1 MAANGLNMKGS
12 KFLYRLGVAG
22 ICFALGNAL
31 LAAQDI
37 RVELFSG
44 RPFKALELQAGG
56 AKATLCELR
65 HKRDCMVLQPGTKAE
80 CERAGAKVRCSS
92 PQGLREFQGLTV
104 VSSSPVQAT
113 PKFLSPRARDA
124 VLLLKLQISSS
135 RTGLLLIMPTDLESY
150 VAGVLAGEAATV
162 HSSAGRE
169 AMAILARTWAIRW
182 RGRHQAQGFDF
193 CSLTHC
199 QAFRP
204 PDPGAIR
211 EPLPGAG
218 SAELSPR
225 VSSFS
230 AVLDTRGQVLQ
241 FRGETIDPY
250 FSADCGG
257 MTEAAGNVWPD
268 RAQPYLVSLHDP
280 YCAGSEHAAW
290 RRELS
295 LQETEEILRAGM
307 RVPLA
312 GLPSR
317 VSIAK
322 TDSSGRAQ
330 ILLVEAGMGRQVDAN
345 EFRYAANRRLGWA
358 TLKSN
363 LYTLDQRGDLLIF
376 TGRGLGHGVGL
387 CQAGADEM
395 GRIGRSAQQILAF
408 YFPGTSV
415 APLGGAP
422 ADRVAS
428 SEHFELS
435 FPATQQEWAPQTLE
449 TLEHAREEVRSRM
462 AQIGAPTSAAVA
474 DFISS
479 RVRIRT
485 FSATSAFIQA
495 TGQPGWSA
503 AANDGESIA
512 LQPLGLLER
521 KRILEATLRHEL
533 THLVVHRARTSSVP
547 HWYEEG
553 LVLYLTH
560 EQIEPVGSQL
570 APGRSLEEAVLHPRS
585 ESEMKA
591 AYALALGQVR
601 KIAEQRGE
609 SALWRILQDPSA
621 RDLHRLTAP

>member
-1 MAANGLNMKGS
+1 MLNMKGPTL
-12 KFLYRLGVAG
+12 LYTLGVLG
-22 ICFALGNAL
+22 ICLALENAS
-31 LAAQDI
+31 LAAQDL

-44 RPFKALELQAGG
+44 RPFEALELQAGG
-56 AKATLCELR
+56 AKASLCDLR
-65 HKRDCMVLQPGTKAE
+65 RRTDCVALQLGTRAN
-80 CERAGAKVRCSS
+80 CERAGTKVRCSS
-92 PQGLREFQGLTV
+92 PQGSREFQGLSV
-104 VSSSPVQAT
+104 VSSSPVQAS
-113 PKFLSPRARDA
+113 PKLRNARGRDG
-124 VLLLKLQISSS
+124 VLLRKLQISPS

-150 VAGVLAGEAATV
+150 VAGVLAGEAATF

-204 PDPGAIR
+204 TDLGVVR
-211 EPLPGAG
+211 EPPPQVG
-218 SAELSPR
+218 SADLPSKVR
-225 VSSFS
+225 GFS
-230 AVLDTRGQVLQ
+230 AVLETRGQVLQ

-268 RAQPYLVSLHDP
+268 RAQPYLISFRDP
-280 YCAGSEHAAW
+280 YCAGSEHASW

-295 LQETEEILRAGM
+295 LKETEEILRTDM

-312 GLPSR
+312 GLPTR
-317 VSIAK
+317 VSIVK

-330 ILLVEAGMGRQVDAN
+330 ILLVEAGMEWQVDAN

-363 LYTLDQRGDLLIF
+363 LYTLEQRGGSLIF

-387 CQAGADEM
+387 CQAGADAM
-395 GRIGRSAQQILAF
+395 GRLGRSAPEILAF

-415 APLGGAP
+415 ALLGDAP

-428 SEHFELS
+428 SEHFEIS

-449 TLEHAREEVRSRM
+449 TLEHAWGELRSRI
-462 AQIGAPTSAAVA
+462 AQIGGPSSSA
-474 DFISS
+474 DPDLIGS
-479 RVRIRT
+479 RVRVRT
-485 FSATSAFIQA
+485 FPTTSAFVRA

-521 KRILEATLRHEL
+521 KGILESTLRHEL
-533 THLVVHRARTSSVP
+533 THLIVHRARASSVP

-560 EQIEPVGSQL
+560 QQVESVHSRLPS
-570 APGRSLEEAVLHPRS
+570 GRNLEDAISNPRS
-585 ESEMKA
+585 EAEMRA
-591 AYALALGQVR
+591 AYALALERVR
-601 KIAEQRGE
+601 KIAAQRGE
-609 SALWRILQDPSA
+609 AALWRMLQDPSGVSF
-621 RDLHRLTAP
+621 

>member
-1 MAANGLNMKGS
+1 
-12 KFLYRLGVAG
+12 
-22 ICFALGNAL
+22 
-31 LAAQDI
+31 
-37 RVELFSG
+37 
-44 RPFKALELQAGG
+44 
-56 AKATLCELR
+56 
-65 HKRDCMVLQPGTKAE
+65 
-80 CERAGAKVRCSS
+80 
-92 PQGLREFQGLTV
+92 
-104 VSSSPVQAT
+104 
-113 PKFLSPRARDA
+113 
-124 VLLLKLQISSS
+124 
-135 RTGLLLIMPTDLESY
+135 MPTDLESY
-150 VAGVLAGEAATV
+150 VAGVLAGEAATF

-204 PDPGAIR
+204 PDAGAIR
-211 EPLPGAG
+211 EPLPQAG
-218 SAELSPR
+218 SADLLSK
-225 VSSFS
+225 VSGFA
-230 AVLDTRGQVLQ
+230 AVLKTRGQVLQ

-268 RAQPYLVSLHDP
+268 RTQQYLVSIRDP
-280 YCAGSEHAAW
+280 YCAGSAHGSW

-295 LQETEEILRAGM
+295 LKEAEEILRTDMG
-307 RVPLA
+307 VPLA
-312 GLPSR
+312 GLPTR

-363 LYTLDQRGDLLIF
+363 LYTLDQRGDSLIF

-395 GRIGRSAQQILAF
+395 GRMGRSAQEILAF

-415 APLGGAP
+415 ALLGDAP

-428 SEHFELS
+428 SEHFEIS
-435 FPATQQEWAPQTLE
+435 FPAAQQEWAPQTLE
-449 TLEHAREEVRSRM
+449 TLEHARGELRSRM
-462 AQIGAPTSAAVA
+462 AQTDVPSSVA
-474 DFISS
+474 LADLISS
-479 RVRIRT
+479 RVRVRT
-485 FSATSAFIQA
+485 FSTTSAFIQA

-512 LQPLGLLER
+512 LQPLDLLVR
-521 KRILEATLRHEL
+521 KGILQSTLRHEL
-533 THLVVHRARTSSVP
+533 THLVVHRARASDVP

-560 EQIEPVGSQL
+560 QQVESVHNELPS
-570 APGRSLEEAVLHPRS
+570 GRNIEEAISNPRS
-585 ESEMKA
+585 EAEMKA
-591 AYALALGQVR
+591 AYALALERVR
-601 KIAEQRGE
+601 KLAAQRGDA
-609 SALWRILQDPSA
+609 ALWRMLQDPSVFHSE
-621 RDLHRLTAP
+621 RMGSE